1 MYNKDLNVFREGGS
15 HAVNPIGG
23 IPQGIG
29 ANGKP
34 NLVEEGE
41 TAFDL
46 QNGKYIFSDRLSL
59 DNQMQNSLITEFNL
73 PKYTK
78 GKTFAE
84 ASKLIDKKF
93 EGRNDSASLE
103 TKEALM
109 ERLQQAQEYI
119 KMQNAMKVN
128 SQEVPIMSDETPPGM
143 NMFEEGG
150 FTKFVDSGKMDA
162 AVGGAGMIGDMIG
175 GDAGNAIGSVAKGAQ
190 MGSALGPWGAAGGAL
205 LGGIGS
211 LLSMGAKRKAELKK
225 AKNDTLSVNSEA
237 NNLYSLGGSLDPDP
251 IKKDNTKVA
260 DKSFKLDLLQKH
272 LLNKSLYSDMSSFE
286 SNNVGEDLYNRSYN
300 WDRNFIEN
308 LPYDPKNPERYFK
321 YKKMA
326 EKSMDDAQK
335 EMSYRKF
342 RQKGTFGTTKHK
354 FTKEQNEFAN
364 NFSKGGLI
372 DPEYPADPNKLIK
385 SFKSKKDA
393 LEYANPYPER
403 SNRWHMFDTYQKK
416 LRDASFGQSS
426 GDLSNLGYQGPVKSN
441 PLIDELTYLKKMKS
455 RPVAKPS
462 KSNFAEAINN
472 TIASSY
478 GYGGKMYGYGG
489 KMYGYGGN
497 LYPHGGPIHSTSS
510 LERKSLEQDLMKDLN
525 ALNVDINKKSD
536 VNTVVNTDNNT
547 ESKFDLAKALQFA
560 PAAGALLNRANL
572 KKPRRESRAMISNK
586 FQKDL
591 MDEMRLQNIASNEF
605 NNTAEAIANASGGSK
620 AATRA
625 GILGSGLN
633 RNLALSR
640 AYAQA
645 DDVNRQ
651 QSNMAQ
657 QFDFGVDRVNLYQDN
672 LMKEVNARNE
682 GAYETEKS
690 KLNAALFNTIGNIGK
705 EIIDKRTVAKMFGYS
720 WDGKYMKDKQGN
732 VIPPDVL
739 KKQIEELKKKQNG
752 SK

>member
-73 PKYTK
+73 PKYIK

-128 SQEVPIMSDETPPGM
+128 SQEVPIMSDETPLGM

-150 FTKFVDSGKMDA
+150 FTKFVDSGKMN
-162 AVGGAGMIGDMIG
+162 AVTGGVDMIGDMIG

-237 NNLYSLGGSLDPDP
+237 NNLYSLGG
-251 IKKDNTKVA
+251 
-260 DKSFKLDLLQKH
+260 
-272 LLNKSLYSDMSSFE
+272 
-286 SNNVGEDLYNRSYN
+286 
-300 WDRNFIEN
+300 
-308 LPYDPKNPERYFK
+308 
-321 YKKMA
+321 
-326 EKSMDDAQK
+326 
-335 EMSYRKF
+335 
-342 RQKGTFGTTKHK
+342 
-354 FTKEQNEFAN
+354 
-364 NFSKGGLI
+364 LI
-372 DPEYPADPNKLIK
+372 DPEYPADPNKLIE

-426 GDLSNLGYQGPVKSN
+426 GDLSNLGYQGPVESN
-441 PLIDELTYLKKMKS
+441 PLMDELTYLKKMKS

-489 KMYGYGGN
+489 KMYSNGGLLDKLDFSN
-497 LYPHGGPIHSTSS
+497 IKNPTPEIIMPGGPI
-510 LERKSLEQDLMKDLN
+510 KSKIEPMTMAGLDLDFGDISNKPTIKED
-525 ALNVDINKKSD
+525 VDVKKPFILP
-536 VNTVVNTDNNT
+536 NI
-547 ESKFDLAKALQFA
+547 DLAKTMQFA

-572 KKPRRESRAMISNK
+572 KKPKRESRAMISNK

-591 MDEMRLQNIASNEF
+591 MDEMKLQNIASNEF

-640 AYAQA
+640 AYVQA

-672 LMKEVNARNE
+672 LMKDVNARNE

-690 KLNAALFNTIGNIGK
+690 RLNDALFNTIGNIGK

-752 SK
+752 G